1 MLHQTGLH
9 SGFHQYQQ
17 PTKLQR
23 SSAIVVVASD
33 ICNDNVPQLDAR
45 AHHAVSSVA
54 SWATC
59 KRGARETLG
68 SREPLR
74 RAPTAPQCSCLAR
87 KTRAEIDH
95 GWVEKLV
102 REYGKKRKHA
112 ILVGG
117 DFNAEH
123 EEWGYAKSSARGAEL
138 LRRAT
143 DMGLVLINEPGT
155 KTRTAPSIKQQ
166 DTTPDLTWADP
177 HTARKTEWRVFED
190 AWGSDHHPIETCI
203 VGRAKRHKKHRT
215 AKTTVWDD
223 FRTILE
229 GSTDTKLD
237 DLTKLIRNAARAATV
252 ETLIEKEA
260 PIPDTRLLSLW
271 RKRTNH
277 LRRYRRTRKT
287 TGYSQG

>member
-1 MLHQTGLH
+1 MSSRIWFPYPFKGKTRVQPQVAILVRKDLP
-9 SGFHQYQQ
+9 QQ
-17 PTKLQR
+17 QVDTREWCTDSQE
-23 SSAIVVVASD
+23 VVAVLVESECD
-33 ICNDNVPQLDAR
+33 GPILV
-45 AHHAVSSVA
+45 VSVYYRPRTS
-54 SWATC
+54 
-59 KRGARETLG
+59 
-68 SREPLR
+68 P
-74 RAPTAPQCSCLAR
+74 AR

-95 GWVEKLV
+95 GWVQKLV

-143 DMGLVLINEPGT
+143 DMGLALINEPGT

-166 DTTPDLTWADP
+166 DTSPDLTWADP

-203 VGRAKRHKKHRT
+203 VGRAKRHKKHMM

-223 FRTILE
+223 LHTILA
-229 GSTDTKLD
+229 
-237 DLTKLIRNAARAATV
+237 RNRKRSAHPGHQITIPMV
-252 ETLIEKEA
+252 QENQPPETL
-260 PIPDTRLLSLW
+260 PSHPQ
-271 RKRTNH
+271 
-277 LRRYRRTRKT
+277 T